1 MDGGVS
7 PYILPSGNV
16 QIAFS
21 LGRSSAKM
29 LHNILEANGGLP
41 DRCKVITTNTGR
53 ELKESLDFGQAVSEN
68 WDIPITLLEYCN
80 ARDGNRIT
88 PTFKVVTW
96 ETANTTGQ
104 PFVELL
110 EYHAQNRDSY
120 VPNRAAD
127 FCSHDL
133 KTRTA
138 KRYCMEALGWEH
150 WTTALGIR
158 HDEKGRVQKKQP
170 RERWKVWYPLHEAKV
185 SKDAVSMFWG
195 NQPFDLRLENIR
207 GVTPRGNCDG
217 CFKKSEWK
225 RAALARDFPDRAA
238 WWSQMEKRFGNT
250 FNDGVS
256 WDQTIDFVQRQ
267 GDWIFDK
274 DNDALCQAD
283 GGECM

>member
-1 MDGGVS
+1 MS
-7 PYILPSGNV
+7 NPYILPEGNV

-21 LGRSSAKM
+21 GGRTSAYM
-29 LHNILEANGGLP
+29 LHQIAEANGGIP
-41 DRCKVITTNTGR
+41 DRCKVVFSNTGR
-53 ELKESLDFGQAVSEN
+53 EMPQTLDFVQEVSER
-68 WDIPITLLEYCN
+68 WGIPIAWVEYCN
-80 ARDGNRIT
+80 TMDGNMLAPGFKLVTRDTADIT
-88 PTFKVVTW
+88 
-96 ETANTTGQ
+96 GR
-104 PFVELL
+104 PFTDLL

-138 KRYCMEALGWEH
+138 KRYCMDALGWGH

-158 HDEKGRVQKKQP
+158 HDEKGRVQKVQP
-170 RERWKVWYPLHEAKV
+170 RERWRVWYPLNDAKV
-185 SKDAVSMFWG
+185 TKHIVSTFWKR
-195 NQPFDLRLENIR
+195 QPFDLKLENIR

-238 WWSQMEKRFGNT
+238 WWAAQEARFGGT
-250 FNDGVS
+250 FNDGQS
-256 WDQTIDFVQRQ
+256 WAQLIDFVQRQ

-274 DNDALCQAD
+274 ENDALCQAD
-283 GGECM
+283 GGECVA

>member
-1 MDGGVS
+1 MLN
-7 PYILPSGNV
+7 PYTLPVGNV

-29 LHNILEANGGLP
+29 LRGILDANGGRLP
-41 DRCKVITTNTGR
+41 DRCKVITTNTGK
-53 ELKESLDFGQAVSEN
+53 ELEESWDFGRKIHEEWNV
-68 WDIPITLLEYCN
+68 DITLLEYCN
-80 ARDGNRIT
+80 VTEGNMLA
-88 PTFKVVTW
+88 PSFKEVAWDTLDM
-96 ETANTTGQ
+96 TGQ
-104 PFVELL
+104 PFVDLM
-110 EYHAQNRDSY
+110 EYHAQNRESY

-138 KRYCMEALGWEH
+138 KRYCMESLGWTH

-158 HDEKGRVQKKQP
+158 HDEKGRIQKNQP
-170 RERWKVWYPLHEAKV
+170 RERWKVWYPLNDAKV
-185 SKDAVSMFWG
+185 SKHDVAMFWRG
-195 NQPFDLRLENIR
+195 QPFDLRLDNIR

-238 WWSQMEKRFGNT
+238 WWAEQERRFGGT
-250 FNDGVS
+250 FSDG
-256 WDQTIDFVQRQ
+256 QTWGELIDFVQRQ

-283 GGECM
+283 GGECTG